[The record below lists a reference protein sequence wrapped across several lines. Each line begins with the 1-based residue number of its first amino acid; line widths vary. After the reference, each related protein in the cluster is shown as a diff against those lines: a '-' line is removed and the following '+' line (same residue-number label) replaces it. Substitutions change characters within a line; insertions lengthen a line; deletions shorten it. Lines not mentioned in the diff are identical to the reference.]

1 LPPQAVI
8 AIENARLL
16 NELREALQQQTATA
30 EVLVIINSSPSNL
43 TPVFDAMLEKA
54 MRLCGAAF
62 GGLTSYDGQR
72 FHTLALKGLA
82 PEAAEAFREPW
93 VAGPGSYHENFA
105 MVRLARDRGWD
116 SLFSGQHYL
125 NEGNNK
131 QLQMVP
137 LLARLAAEAG
147 EMTIGLGILLLNL
160 HNPVYTAE
168 TVATLDIIARG
179 NFIFGVG
186 LGYRDIEFDGLKS
199 T

>member
-1 LPPQAVI
+1 MITLLALSLSIVAKCFPSPTSRSNWCPRLPPQAVI

-30 EVLVIINSSPSNL
+30 EVLAIINSSPSNL

-105 MVRLARDRGWD
+105 MVRLARDGW
-116 SLFSGQHYL
+116 Q
-125 NEGNNK
+125 
-131 QLQMVP
+131 QT
-137 LLARLAAEAG
+137 ATRL
-147 EMTIGLGILLLNL
+147 
-160 HNPVYTAE
+160 
-168 TVATLDIIARG
+168 
-179 NFIFGVG
+179 
-186 LGYRDIEFDGLKS
+186 
-199 T
+199 